1 MQLIN
6 MHPHFSFTSSR
17 GLVME
22 AGVPGAM
29 RCCNSS
35 CGLQST
41 ILSTRPS
48 AKFLASYRK
57 VVSKLT
63 TKGVVGHGQR
73 KRAAAANVRR
83 LLYQVGAS
91 WQRFYVLVAV
101 VLTLKK
107 IKVYPETCTYY
118 ETFQFAKLSGLSLS
132 LVL

>member
-6 MHPHFSFTSSR
+6 MHPHFSFTSFR

-29 RCCNSS
+29 RCCSSS

-48 AKFLASYRK
+48 AKFLASDRK

-73 KRAAAANVRR
+73 KRAAAATVRR

-101 VLTLKK
+101 DLTLKK